1 MKKEILLFFFLL
13 SIFCSDYIELS
24 ADSKNLNW
32 SSNQG
37 FTSWNKAR
45 YKCAGINMRLPTI
58 EELKSAYKSGVTESW
73 KKNGNGYW
81 SSTVSGDSTSYSF
94 DISHGTTHSDERRF
108 SLFVRCV
115 K

>member
-1 MKKEILLFFFLL
+1 MKIFFGAFVILYSGYL
-13 SIFCSDYIELS
+13 ELS
-24 ADSKNLNW
+24 AESTNLNW

-37 FTSWNKAR
+37 FTSWNNAKS
-45 YKCAGINMRLPTI
+45 KCARINMRLPTI
-58 EELKSAYKSGVTESW
+58 DELKSAHKAGVTESW

-94 DISHGTTHSDERRF
+94 DISHGTAQADERRF